1 MVKNKKNSDAELT
14 SEVNSV
20 TDENGATIVTVI
32 KKNDYTLYI
41 LIVVS
46 LILLAII
53 SYAAVF
59 FIRKLIGKPEEQK
72 AYRLKRGD
80 SSKDLSK
87 DDPSPP
93 EMELQFDAKKD
104 FEDFKNHAIN
114 KDEPSSA
121 TKFKMDMS
129 ENSLVDLVPCSTS
142 DMVKLPAKKNNKK
155 GAIDFAPT
163 RDEPSPFKK

>member
-1 MVKNKKNSDAELT
+1 MVKNKKNSDADTL
-14 SEVNSV
+14 EVSSV
-20 TDENGATIVTVI
+20 TDENGRTIVTVI

-59 FIRKLIGKPEEQK
+59 FIKKLIGKTEDQK
-72 AYRLKRGD
+72 SYRLKRGD

-93 EMELQFDAKKD
+93 EMELQFDVQKD
-104 FEDFKNHAIN
+104 F
-114 KDEPSSA
+114 
-121 TKFKMDMS
+121 
-129 ENSLVDLVPCSTS
+129 
-142 DMVKLPAKKNNKK
+142 
-155 GAIDFAPT
+155 
-163 RDEPSPFKK
+163 